1 MHLNTAKNQLKKYK
15 TVEDIIQDYAEIRL
29 QMYTTRKQHLLQSIT
44 AKLNEITNRVRY
56 IRFTLDDTIDLRRK
70 SSDVINKLLASL
82 NLDKM
87 NDSYHYLIKMSMD
100 SVSAENV
107 AHLESELA
115 KLEEE
120 KRILLTMTEK
130 QMWLQELDELIKYI

>member
-1 MHLNTAKNQLKKYK
+1 
-15 TVEDIIQDYAEIRL
+15 
-29 QMYTTRKQHLLQSIT
+29 
-44 AKLNEITNRVRY
+44 
-56 IRFTLDDTIDLRRK
+56 
-70 SSDVINKLLASL
+70 
-82 NLDKM
+82 M

-130 QMWLQELDELIKYI
+130 QMWLNELDDLVKCI